1 MKKMLVSDYDGTLD
15 PDTNKNKL
23 RVNVRAIK
31 RFIRQ
36 GNLFV
41 IATGRTSKSI
51 LNACKKYLVPY
62 HYIISYDGAVI
73 LDKDGNKIFSNPF
86 TEYELNYI
94 LYTLKNNNIV
104 KNIYLYNSNTHTKEE
119 KDIVEIEVNIPLF
132 AKTTQLEK
140 EIHKIIPE
148 ARILFGTGKMFI
160 TRGKNKKNGIE
171 ELLAREKIKNIKVYS
186 IGDSINDLEMLETP
200 WLHGHKVV
208 FSHPSLYFKGIKT
221 CTSVKSLT
229 KKLLKE

>member
-31 RFIRQ
+31 RFIRHE
-36 GNLFV
+36 NLFV

-51 LNACKKYLVPY
+51 LNTCKKYLVPY

-73 LDKDGNKIFSNPF
+73 LDKDGNKIFSNSF
-86 TEYELNYI
+86 TDYELNYL
-94 LYTLKNNNIV
+94 LYTLNNNEIV
-104 KNIYLYNSNTHTKEE
+104 KNISLYNSYEETKEK
-119 KDIVEIEVNIPLF
+119 KDIVEIEVNIHRFSSPNILI
-132 AKTTQLEK
+132 K
-140 EIHKIIPE
+140 EIKKVMPE
-148 ARILFGTGKMFI
+148 SQILCGGGKLFI
-160 TRGKNKKNGIE
+160 TRGNTKKNGIE
-171 ELLAREKIKNIKVYS
+171 ELINKEKIRNIKIYS
-186 IGDSINDLEMLETP
+186 IGDGINDLEMLNTP

-229 KKLLKE
+229 KKLLKK